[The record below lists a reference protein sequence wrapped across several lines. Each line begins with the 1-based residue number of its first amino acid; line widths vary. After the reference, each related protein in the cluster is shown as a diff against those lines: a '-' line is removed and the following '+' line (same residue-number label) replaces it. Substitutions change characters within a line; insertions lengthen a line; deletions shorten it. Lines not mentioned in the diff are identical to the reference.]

1 MTSTDV
7 PVMLTCDAP
16 GCPARS
22 RPAYSRA
29 EARSF
34 AKFDGWLLASSGS
47 VLCARCS
54 RPNRNGH
61 AK

>member
-1 MTSTDV
+1 MSGTGA
-7 PVMLTCDAP
+7 PVLLTCDAQ

-22 RPAYSRA
+22 RPARTRA
-29 EARSF
+29 EARTF
-34 AKFDGWLLASSGS
+34 ARFDGWLIERGGT

-61 AK
+61 GR